1 MEGCALKRPKY
12 KSKYTVVDGISF
24 QSAWEAEYWQVL
36 CLLEKANLIEKLER
50 QIRYPLVVNTER
62 VGTSVI
68 DFRFTELNEDG
79 HPVRIRLQD
88 TKGFIGKD
96 TNTQL
101 WKLKHAIIHA
111 TTGLPVEI
119 IQKKNFRGIDYEAD
133 KSLSAMDRR
142 LYTELAPVS
151 VRGKSRG

>member
-88 TKGFIGKD
+88 TKGYIGK
-96 TNTQL
+96 
-101 WKLKHAIIHA
+101 
-111 TTGLPVEI
+111 
-119 IQKKNFRGIDYEAD
+119 IQTLNSG
-133 KSLSAMDRR
+133 SSSMR
-142 LYTELAPVS
+142 LYMQQQDYLW
-151 VRGKSRG
+151 RLSRKKILGE